1 MRYKIISIG
10 KIKDKYLKT
19 GIEQYLKRIKNYGK
33 IDIIELKEAKAKT
46 RLEVQRIESNALI
59 KEARGSY
66 IIALDESGQ
75 EYSSVS
81 LSSKITSLENSSISQ
96 VSFLIGGAEGHSK
109 ELKEKAD
116 LLLSLSKMTFA
127 HEMVRLILLEQI
139 YRIETIRAGHPYH
152 RS

>member
-59 KEARGSY
+59 KEAQGSY